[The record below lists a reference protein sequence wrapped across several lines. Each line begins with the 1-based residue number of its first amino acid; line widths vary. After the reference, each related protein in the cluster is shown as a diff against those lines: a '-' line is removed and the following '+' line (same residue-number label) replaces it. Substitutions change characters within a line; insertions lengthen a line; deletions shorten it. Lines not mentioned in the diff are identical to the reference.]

1 MLTIL
6 AIAFVVVVYWFSWL
20 LFDVQHHS
28 RAFIT
33 VLNTVELLQYK
44 RDCICAFVS
53 ISIHK
58 TLLNKVKAF
67 TSLSLVLL
75 SYMLWSVSKTGFF
88 EEIEFGALIKAR
100 IAVVFV

>member
-1 MLTIL
+1 MLIIL

-20 LFDVQHHS
+20 LFDMQHHS
-28 RAFIT
+28 WAFIT
-33 VLNTVELLQYK
+33 VLNAVKLLQHK

-53 ISIHK
+53 VSIHE
-58 TLLNKVKAF
+58 TLLDKVKAF

-75 SYMLWSVSKTGFF
+75 AYMLRSVSKTGFF